1 MSKVVIAL
9 ANGCEEIEALTVA
22 DILFR
27 AGVSVTT
34 ASINET
40 EKVISSHKVTI
51 TADKTFDAVDFSDT
65 EMIVLPGGMPGTNNL
80 QTYKP
85 LTDKVLEF
93 AASGKFVAA
102 ICAAPKI
109 LGSLGLL
116 NGRRACCHPGFEA
129 ELTGADVVLDEPAV
143 KDGNIITGRSM
154 GCAIPFALMILGALE
169 GKEKEA
175 ELSRKI
181 VWMPIKEY

>member
-34 ASINET
+34 ASINPT
-40 EKVISSHKVTI
+40 TTVVSSHNVTI
-51 TADKTFDAVDFSDT
+51 TADTTFEAADFSDT

-80 QTYKP
+80 QAYKP

-93 AASGKFVAA
+93 ASAGKFVAA

-109 LGSLGLL
+109 LGALGLL
-116 NGRRACCHPGFEA
+116 EGKRACAHPGFEG
-129 ELTGADVVLDEPAV
+129 ELTGAEVVMDEPAV
-143 KDGNIITGRSM
+143 RDGKIITGRSM

-169 GKEKEA
+169 GEEKEA

>member
-22 DILFR
+22 DVLFR
-27 AGVSVTT
+27 AGVSVIK
-34 ASINET
+34 ASINPTTTVE
-40 EKVISSHKVTI
+40 SSHKVTMI
-51 TADKTFDAVDFSDT
+51 ADTTFDAVDFSDVD
-65 EMIVLPGGMPGTNNL
+65 MIVLPGGMPGTNHL
-80 QTYKP
+80 QAYKA
-85 LTDKVLEF
+85 LTDKVKEF
-93 AASGKFVAA
+93 AAAGKFVAA

-109 LGSLGLL
+109 LGALGLL
-116 NGRRACCHPGFEA
+116 EGKRACCHPGFEN
-129 ELTGADVVLDEPAV
+129 ELTGAEVVMDEPAV
-143 KDGNIITGRSM
+143 RDGNIITGRSM

-169 GKEKEA
+169 GEEKEA